1 LLTWACRAIF
11 PPWTAPRE
19 FVRSLEQIVPVPVHV
34 QKSDHLFRHRSAR
47 GDVALV
53 GASIM
58 EKLQEIVDTVFG
70 AINNQPAPQSPN
82 EFTVQRQ
89 RAFDESARK
98 IEALRRAR
106 LGGKSLG

>member
-1 LLTWACRAIF
+1 
-11 PPWTAPRE
+11 
-19 FVRSLEQIVPVPVHV
+19 
-34 QKSDHLFRHRSAR
+34 
-47 GDVALV
+47 
-53 GASIM
+53 M

-70 AINNQPAPQSPN
+70 AITNQPAPQPPN

-106 LGGKSLG
+106 LGRTSLD

>member
-1 LLTWACRAIF
+1 
-11 PPWTAPRE
+11 
-19 FVRSLEQIVPVPVHV
+19 
-34 QKSDHLFRHRSAR
+34 
-47 GDVALV
+47 
-53 GASIM
+53 M

-70 AINNQPAPQSPN
+70 AVNNQPAAQPPN

-106 LGGKSLG
+106 LERKSPR

>member
-1 LLTWACRAIF
+1 
-11 PPWTAPRE
+11 
-19 FVRSLEQIVPVPVHV
+19 
-34 QKSDHLFRHRSAR
+34 
-47 GDVALV
+47 
-53 GASIM
+53 M

-70 AINNQPAPQSPN
+70 TVNNQPVPQSPN

-106 LGGKSLG
+106 LDRRTPG

>member
-1 LLTWACRAIF
+1 M
-11 PPWTAPRE
+11 
-19 FVRSLEQIVPVPVHV
+19 EQIPAHPVHV
-34 QKSDHLFRHRSAR
+34 QNQCSFAIVSAL
-47 GDVALV
+47 GEVVLS
-53 GASIM
+53 GASTM

-70 AINNQPAPQSPN
+70 AVNNRPAAQSPN

-106 LGGKSLG
+106 LERKSPR

>member
-1 LLTWACRAIF
+1 
-11 PPWTAPRE
+11 
-19 FVRSLEQIVPVPVHV
+19 
-34 QKSDHLFRHRSAR
+34 
-47 GDVALV
+47 
-53 GASIM
+53 M

-70 AINNQPAPQSPN
+70 AVYNQPAPQSPS

-106 LGGKSLG
+106 LERKSLS